1 MDGMGAL
8 ALATPAADA
17 EIDLDLARTLLR
29 HMVMMRELED
39 RIETKLYRQGKV
51 VGGCYTGR
59 GQEAISV
66 GSAILSQPGDWLTPS
81 HRDMGALLIRG
92 ITPKEI
98 LAQYMGRAGGLTGGR
113 DGNMHMGCPRR
124 HCVPIISSI
133 GASVPVAGG
142 LALAMKYRGEPHV
155 VFNYFG
161 DGATSR
167 GDWHE
172 GINMATV
179 MRLPIVYL
187 CNNNQYAYSTPLDRQ
202 MNIDDVV
209 ERAPGYGL
217 PAEIVPGN
225 DALAVFR
232 ATQRALEHV
241 RGGGG
246 PYLIECKT
254 FRMSGHSAH
263 DRAEYVPGAL
273 REEWSRKDPILML
286 QKYMVDRQWATE
298 QDFKQL
304 RKGVLDE
311 IDEAVAWALD
321 QPFPDPAALE
331 DDVYETS
338 PAGARLRP
346 AR

>member
-1 MDGMGAL
+1 MGAL

-29 HMVMMRELED
+29 HMVMTRELED

-92 ITPKEI
+92 ITPREI

-241 RGGGG
+241 RGGG

-311 IDEAVAWALD
+311 IDEAVAWALE
-321 QPFPDPAALE
+321 QPFPDPASLE
-331 DDVYETS
+331 DDVYES
-338 PAGARLRP
+338 APAGGRLRP